1 MGAIGG
7 LSVEDDKK
15 VTEISSFR
23 TIRDVLFWYAPYN
36 LPNCVRQITCPKEHA
51 NGGTHGSPLDPP
63 SFRRPHSGRTGLKG
77 QFFYSN
83 EVATTRTGEKVA

>member
-1 MGAIGG
+1 MA
-7 LSVEDDKK
+7 
-15 VTEISSFR
+15 
-23 TIRDVLFWYAPYN
+23 LFWYAPEK
-36 LPNCVRQITCPKEHA
+36 CPKERA

-83 EVATTRTGEKVA
+83 EVSTTRTGGKVAQWQYSNILQLKSPACRIEKTL

>member
-1 MGAIGG
+1 MA
-7 LSVEDDKK
+7 
-15 VTEISSFR
+15 
-23 TIRDVLFWYAPYN
+23 LFWYAPEK
-36 LPNCVRQITCPKEHA
+36 CPKERA

-83 EVATTRTGEKVA
+83 EVSTTRTGGRVT

>member
-1 MGAIGG
+1 MA
-7 LSVEDDKK
+7 
-15 VTEISSFR
+15 
-23 TIRDVLFWYAPYN
+23 LFWYAPEK
-36 LPNCVRQITCPKEHA
+36 CPKERA

-83 EVATTRTGEKVA
+83 EVSTTRTGEKVAQWQYSNIV